1 MPIISQQAARTLKGR
16 FAHAL
21 ILLTLTLGSI
31 TILYPFALM
40 VSGSLK
46 SEMDENDLNLVPT
59 YLYQSAEL
67 YQKFLETKYGQRIDL
82 LNQAHLTNHIKFRQ
96 AQTPLPNEAL
106 ANEYAA
112 FLKES
117 SMPREWLVL
126 GGVTG
131 LKTVP
136 NNLRRLRDDLKN
148 QFHGDLEAF
157 NRETGGVAATWLN
170 ITVPQPDPLSQRYD
184 YPNNAVGDAY
194 FETQSSTPL
203 GELYAIS
210 PTGFF
215 LDRMVYPRFGR
226 YDTTAFAEAL
236 GRDLRSFE
244 SFRLEQTYPSDGSE
258 AYQALWIEFVLEELN
273 ASYVLTQNVSPQSY
287 QEFLQATYASIV
299 QLNEA
304 WGTDL
309 KSFGEITH
317 PENEWLSGA
326 RRTDYNSFLKTLS
339 PTKLR
344 LAGPEFRWRDWLH
357 RQYGS
362 LSEINSQ
369 LNTTY
374 TSMDAIYP
382 PSAELEWQFIQSN
395 SSTLKKDFAVR
406 NFVNVIDELFVEGRP
421 FLNTV
426 IFCSLSVLSALII
439 NPLTA
444 YAMSRF
450 QLPGSY
456 KILLLLM
463 ATMAFPPMVTLIPT
477 FLILQKLNMMNTFAA
492 LVLPT
497 IANGYLI
504 FLLKGFFDSL
514 PKELYEAAS
523 IDGASEMRIFFQ
535 ITLALSKPILAVV
548 ALSAFNSAY
557 TMFLYPLL
565 VAPDPQMWLLSVW
578 LYQFQLEASTGGIF
592 ASVLIAAIPTLL
604 LFIFCQRIIMRGIV
618 VPVEK

>member
-1 MPIISQQAARTLKGR
+1 MPIISQQASRSPKGR
-16 FAHAL
+16 LAHAA
-21 ILLTLTLGSI
+21 ILLALTLGSI

-46 SEMDENDLNLVPT
+46 SEMDESDLNLIPK
-59 YLYQSAEL
+59 YLYQQSEL
-67 YQKFLETKYGQRIDL
+67 YQKFLETKYAQRIDL
-82 LNQAHLTNHIKFRQ
+82 LNQSHLSNHLKFRQ
-96 AQTPLPNEAL
+96 APSPSPNEAL
-106 ANEYAA
+106 ANEYAS
-112 FLKES
+112 FLREG
-117 SMPREWLVL
+117 SMPPEWLVL
-126 GGVTG
+126 GGVNG

-136 NNLRRLRDDLKN
+136 INLRELRGNLKR
-148 QFHGDLEAF
+148 QFKGDLDAF
-157 NRETGGVAATWLN
+157 NRETGGVSATWLN
-170 ITVPQPDPLSQRYD
+170 ITIPQPDPLSQRYD
-184 YPNNAVGDAY
+184 YPDNAVGEAY
-194 FETQSSTPL
+194 FKIQKSAPQA
-203 GELYAIS
+203 ELYAVS

-226 YDTTAFAEAL
+226 YDTSAFAKLL
-236 GRDLRSFE
+236 GQKLESFHD
-244 SFRLEQTYPSDGSE
+244 FRLEEKFPAHQDK
-258 AYQALWIEFVLEELN
+258 AYQALWLEYVIEELN
-273 ASYVLTQNVSPQSY
+273 SSYVQTDNVPTQSY
-287 QEFLQATYASIV
+287 QDFLHDAYGSIV
-299 QLNEA
+299 KLNEA
-304 WGTDL
+304 WVTGY
-309 KSFGEITH
+309 
-317 PENEWLSGA
+317 ENFNDIELPQGAWLNGA
-326 RRTDYNSFLKTLS
+326 RRTDYNAFLKTLS
-339 PTKLR
+339 PDKLV
-344 LAGPEFRWRDWLH
+344 LTGPEYRWRKWL
-357 RQYGS
+357 RQRYNS
-362 LSEINSQ
+362 LSAINAQ
-369 LNTTY
+369 LGSHY
-374 TSMDAIYP
+374 ESFEEIYP
-382 PSAELEWQFIQSN
+382 PSAQLEWQFTQAN
-395 SSTLKKDFAVR
+395 STSIKWEFIVR
-406 NFVNVIDELFVEGRP
+406 NFVNVFDELFVEGRP

-426 IFCSLSVLSALII
+426 IFCALSVLSALII

-477 FLILQKLNMMNTFAA
+477 FLILQKLSMMNTFAA

-565 VAPDPQMWLLSVW
+565 VAPDPDMWLLSVW